1 MLKID
6 RNAKGF
12 KRIQTM
18 AAACFR
24 SEESI
29 GSLAA
34 IEFGGHANI
43 TASGF
48 IVRTL
53 YKGGNKPINENLLL
67 KALNQ
72 GKVFM
77 PQLNISNLLVELH
90 VDGVAHPT
98 KKGYVLTDSMMEL
111 IGEYMVPVEPAVS
124 ASAEVKDASE

>member
-29 GSLAA
+29 GV
-34 IEFGGHANI
+34 IEKGYGGHPNI
-43 TASGF
+43 TASAF

-53 YKGGNKPINENLLL
+53 YKGENKPINENLLL
-67 KALNQ
+67 KAIRTAS
-72 GKVFM
+72 VFM
-77 PQLNISNLLVELH
+77 PQSTIADLVLELH
-90 VDGVAHPT
+90 VAGVATPT
-98 KKGYVLTDSMMEL
+98 AKGYILTPSMMEL
-111 IGEYMVPVEPAVS
+111 IGEYTAPTEGADVAQ
-124 ASAEVKDASE
+124 

>member
-1 MLKID
+1 
-6 RNAKGF
+6 
-12 KRIQTM
+12 M

-24 SEESI
+24 SKESVETKT
-29 GSLAA
+29 
-34 IEFGGHANI
+34 IEGYGGHANI

-53 YKGGNKPINENLLL
+53 YLGENKPINENLLL
-67 KALNQ
+67 KKMREAN
-72 GKVFM
+72 VFM
-77 PQLNISNLLVELH
+77 PQMNISNLLVDLH

-111 IGEYMVPVEPAVS
+111 ISEYLTPPEPVVS

>member
-29 GSLAA
+29 GT
-34 IEFGGHANI
+34 IEAGYGGHANI

-48 IVRTL
+48 IVRSL
-53 YKGGNKPINENLLL
+53 YKGENKPINENLLL
-67 KALNQ
+67 KALNTN
-72 GKVFM
+72 KVFM
-77 PQLNISNLLVELH
+77 PQQNISTLLTELLI
-90 VDGVAHPT
+90 DGVVDPT
-98 KKGYVLTDSMMEL
+98 NKGYILTDSMMEL
-111 IGEYMVPVEPAVS
+111 IGEYTKPVEGA
-124 ASAEVKDASE
+124 DAQQAGS

>member
-1 MLKID
+1 
-6 RNAKGF
+6 
-12 KRIQTM
+12 M

-24 SEESI
+24 SDESI
-29 GSLAA
+29 YSGVEKGNPAT
-34 IEFGGHANI
+34 HANI

-53 YKGGNKPINENLLL
+53 YKGENKPINENLLL
-67 KALNQ
+67 KIVRENN
-72 GKVFM
+72 VFM

-111 IGEYMVPVEPAVS
+111 IGEYLLPVEPAVS
-124 ASAEVKDASE
+124 ASAEVKDVSE

>member
-1 MLKID
+1 
-6 RNAKGF
+6 
-12 KRIQTM
+12 M

-24 SEESI
+24 SKESVETKT
-29 GSLAA
+29 
-34 IEFGGHANI
+34 IEGYGGHANI

-53 YKGGNKPINENLLL
+53 YLGENKPINENLLL
-67 KALNQ
+67 KKMREAN
-72 GKVFM
+72 VFM
-77 PQLNISNLLVELH
+77 PQMNISNLLVDLH

-111 IGEYMVPVEPAVS
+111 IAEYVTPSTLPVS